1 MEAQVLFVDDEPNV
15 LEGMKRAFRKE
26 PYRIH
31 TATSAAQAL
40 ELLQGLETA
49 VVITD
54 HKMPS
59 MEGTEFLSIVKRRF
73 PDTIRVMLTGE
84 GSLETA
90 IKAVN
95 EGEIYRFFTK
105 PCNEIELAIAIRQAL
120 QHRALVSKARLMLD
134 TLRMQSPYLDQLERE
149 NPGIT
154 KVARDDRGAVIVS
167 GSLNNIDELLRQMED
182 ELEKTEKRRQESQSG
197 GKV

>member
-90 IKAVN
+90 IKVVN